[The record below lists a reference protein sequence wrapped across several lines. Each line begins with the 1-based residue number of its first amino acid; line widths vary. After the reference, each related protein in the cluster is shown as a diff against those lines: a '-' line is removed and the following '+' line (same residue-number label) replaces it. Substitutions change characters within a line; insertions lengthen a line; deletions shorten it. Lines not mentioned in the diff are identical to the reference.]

1 MVDVHD
7 DERRL
12 SQRAL
17 PSDRPSQI
25 KRLHWKKKK
34 RKKKKKGKKIQKKG
48 KKTKQNKKSTPPD
61 PTATFKPPHGS
72 RPAGASVPQ

>member
-1 MVDVHD
+1 MCIFVLRVMVDVHD

-25 KRLHWKKKK
+25 KRLHSDDFSA
-34 RKKKKKGKKIQKKG
+34 I
-48 KKTKQNKKSTPPD
+48 
-61 PTATFKPPHGS
+61 
-72 RPAGASVPQ
+72 